1 MKVILLVTV
10 SKDKDVFFLLLRYKL
25 KIDVLQWNL
34 FDQAW
39 INI

>member
-10 SKDKDVFFLLLRYKL
+10 SKDKDDFCLLLRYKL

>member
-10 SKDKDVFFLLLRYKL
+10 SKDKDVFYLLLRCKL